1 MSLELR
7 GVRKDYGGVEVLHG
21 VDLVGHPGEV
31 LAVVGANGAG
41 KSTLIRILA
50 GAQSMSAGEMWMDG
64 ERVELR
70 SPHDAHARGIRTV
83 YQELTLVPQLSVT
96 ENLLMGHFPRKR
108 GGLIDWTAAHARA
121 RELLESIG
129 FGAIDP
135 RTVAGR
141 LTVARQQMVEIAK
154 ALVDEPRVLVLD
166 EPSAVLAGSDLESLF
181 ALIRR
186 LQERGVL
193 VVYVSHRLA
202 EVLELATSIV
212 VIKDGRIVE
221 TTEPAR
227 TGENELIRLMAG
239 RRLEQIYPDRRAGH
253 GEVRLSVS
261 GLTRGGEFEDVSFS
275 VHSGEIVGLFGLVGS
290 GRSELARCV
299 FGAEPASAGQVR
311 VRSGAESADRSRAG
325 SDAGSADRSRGGSG
339 SEPADRSR
347 GGSGAG
353 SADPERGGSGS
364 GAESVDGERAGSVE
378 REGAG
383 SGVESPSA
391 GRWRGRSG
399 TVGFRTPAE
408 AIAAGLA
415 LVTEDRKRTGLVLG
429 MSVLDNI
436 TLTTLYS
443 ATRGPLIDTGRRRR
457 NVAEMIDRLG
467 IQPSG
472 CASMPVVNLSGGNQQ
487 KAVLA
492 KWLLAEPRVL
502 ILDEPTRGV
511 DMAARVDI
519 YRMIDDLARQGLAV
533 LLISSDLTEVLGAT
547 DRVLVMNQGRI
558 TGDLRSDQTTED
570 EILAHSIGRTA

>member
-108 GGLIDWTAAHARA
+108 GGLIDWAAAHARA
-121 RELLESIG
+121 GELLEGIG

-166 EPSAVLAGSDLESLF
+166 EPSAVLAGSDLDSLF

-186 LQERGVL
+186 LRERGVL

-202 EVLELATSIV
+202 EVLELATTIV
-212 VIKDGRIVE
+212 VIKDGRVVE

-227 TGENELIRLMAG
+227 TDENELIRLMAG

-275 VHSGEIVGLFGLVGS
+275 VRSGEIVGLFGLVGS

-311 VRSGAESADRSRAG
+311 VGPGAERPGARPDTDAV
-325 SDAGSADRSRGGSG
+325 SDAVPDALPDAVSDGG
-339 SEPADRSR
+339 
-347 GGSGAG
+347 GGA
-353 SADPERGGSGS
+353 
-364 GAESVDGERAGSVE
+364 
-378 REGAG
+378 
-383 SGVESPSA
+383 A
-391 GRWRGRSG
+391 GRARGRSG
-399 TVGFRTPAE
+399 AAGFRTPAE

-443 ATRGPLIDTGRRRR
+443 ATRGPLIDTGLRRR
-457 NVAEMIDRLG
+457 NVADMIDRLG
-467 IQPSG
+467 IQPPG
-472 CASMPVVNLSGGNQQ
+472 CAAMPVVNLSGGNQQ

-492 KWLLAEPRVL
+492 KWLLAGPRVL

-558 TGDLRSDQTTED
+558 TGDLPSDRTTED